1 MNYIRRAEER
11 GRANFGW
18 LDSKHSFSFGQY
30 HDPDHMG
37 ISTLRVINDDTVA
50 PGAGF
55 DTHGHQDM
63 EIISY
68 VLEGAMRHKDS
79 MGHQFVVP
87 AGEVQRMSAGAGVM
101 HSEYNDSDTD
111 PVHFLQIWIT
121 PNRLGIEPGYEQKL
135 IEQSRQLTPLV
146 TADGRDGSLTMQQDA
161 SLYRLVLSDAENI
174 ELGDSQPS
182 YIHLIEGELEIGG
195 IRLGPGDGYG
205 FVAEERLTVNALH
218 ATEALFF
225 ELPGS

>member
-1 MNYIRRAEER
+1 MNYIRLAEER

-30 HDPDHMG
+30 YDADHMG

-55 DTHGHQDM
+55 DTHGHRDM

-68 VLEGAMRHKDS
+68 ILKGAMRHEDS
-79 MGHQFVVP
+79 MGHKYVVP
-87 AGEVQRMSAGAGVM
+87 AGEVQRISAGTGMM
-101 HSEYNDSDTD
+101 HSEYNDSETD

-121 PNRLGIEPGYEQKL
+121 PNKLGIEPGYEQKR
-135 IEQSRQLTPLV
+135 IEQSGQLTPLV

-161 SLYRLVLSDAENI
+161 SLHRLVLGEAGKI
-174 ELGDSQPS
+174 ELGGSQTG

-195 IRLGPGDGYG
+195 MRLHPGDGYG
-205 FVAEERLTVNALH
+205 FVAGERVTVNALDT
-218 ATEALFF
+218 TEALFF
-225 ELPGS
+225 ELPA